1 MARRGRQRRDS
12 TAERLA
18 TAQTPGYAK
27 NGLSLF
33 SRIAARREP
42 APQLKGGVPDRSTVS
57 LINFERA
64 RLRHLEAQLS
74 SEDNAER
81 RAKLE
86 HNIDIKAAFIA
97 RLQREN
103 EDDDSHT

>member
-42 APQLKGGVPDRSTVS
+42 SLKNATHRGHG
-57 LINFERA
+57 LIEFERG
-64 RLRHLEAQLS
+64 RLRHLEAQLLI
-74 SEDNAER
+74 EDNPER
-81 RAKLE
+81 RAKIE
-86 HNIDIKAAFIA
+86 KNIDIKSEFIM

-103 EDDDSHT
+103 ENDCHT